1 MILLVFLLLMLSQQ
15 PQIPPPASIEGIVV
29 TMGTGQPLA
38 GAKVALDPAEAGPG
52 QDEPIPCPN
61 VPVPDMPEPC
71 GPKTATTGA
80 DGRFVLTS
88 VSPGTYRLYATR
100 NGGYV
105 PAEFGQR
112 TATGEGIGFPLAPGQ
127 KMTGVVL
134 QLSPTGSITGRV
146 YDRDGEPLGR
156 AQVQALRSVY
166 RDGRRVMT
174 IVQSVETNDRGEY
187 RLFWLAPGQYYVSA
201 RPDIPTRGPNL
212 ALPGSGPSTAVR
224 VTDPARFGTYEQGS
238 VPVVRKRA
246 LKTGEV
252 IEETSVPVYFPG
264 IVDMQMA
271 SPLAVGAG
279 TVTGGVDIS
288 IATGIVQ
295 THHIRGRV
303 IDGST
308 GQPLAR
314 ASVRAIPRTLEPLR
328 SVPAAQSDTNGF
340 FDLAGAVPGS
350 YFLIAETRNSGVI
363 PIEVGNRDLN
373 NIAVV
378 TTQGFRLSG
387 RFIVEGR
394 PANDSRLTG
403 LRIARLVRDPDLPG
417 LPSEGSSAAAVQ
429 DGSFTVTDV
438 SPGDFRVQVGGLGSS
453 GYVKSMRMGNDD
465 VLDGGL
471 HIRTAPEN
479 PLEIVLGLDAGT
491 IQGTVVNARQQALP
505 NRRVTLVPDVRLRH
519 RADLYRSVQTDNA
532 GQFRLQGIPPGN
544 YKLFA
549 WEDIETG
556 AWLDPAF
563 IRDYEDRGTTVSVRP
578 AGSENVQLTVI
589 P

>member
-1 MILLVFLLLMLSQQ
+1 MILFLFLLLIVSQQ
-15 PQIPPPASIEGIVV
+15 PQAPQPASIEGIVV

-52 QDEPIPCPN
+52 QDGPIPCPN

-71 GPKTATTGA
+71 GPKIATSGT
-80 DGRFVLTS
+80 DGRFVLS
-88 VSPGTYRLYATR
+88 GINPGTYRLYATR

-112 TATGEGIGFPLAPGQ
+112 TATGEGISVPLAPGQ

-134 QLSPTGSITGRV
+134 QMSPTGTITGRI

-166 RDGRRVMT
+166 RDGRRTMT
-174 IVQSVETNDRGEY
+174 IIQSVETNDRGEY

-201 RPDIPTRGPNL
+201 KPDIPTRGPG
-212 ALPGSGPSTAVR
+212 LPGLPATNAVR
-224 VTDPARFGTYEQGS
+224 ITDPARFGTYEQDS

-246 LKTGEV
+246 LKTEEI
-252 IEETSVPVYFPG
+252 IEETSIPVYFPG

-288 IATGIVQ
+288 IAPGIVQ

-303 IDGST
+303 IDGSN

-314 ASVRAIPRTLEPLR
+314 ASVTAIPRTLEPLR
-328 SVPAAQSDTNGF
+328 SVPAAQSDANGF
-340 FDLAGAVPGS
+340 FDLAGAIPGS
-350 YFLIAETRNSGVI
+350 YFLIAQTRNSGVVE
-363 PIEVGNRDLN
+363 IEVGNRDLDG
-373 NIAVV
+373 IAVV
-378 TTQGFRLSG
+378 TTQGFKLTG
-387 RFIVEGR
+387 RFMMEGR
-394 PANDSRLTG
+394 AADGREPRLAG

-417 LPSEGSSAAAVQ
+417 VPSAEFTSTSPAE
-429 DGSFTVTDV
+429 DGSFRMDV
-438 SPGDFRVQVGGLGSS
+438 APGDFQVQVRGLGN

-479 PLEIVLGLDAGT
+479 PLEIVIGLDAGT
-491 IQGTVVNARQQALP
+491 IQGTAVNAQQQALP
-505 NRRVTLVPDVRLRH
+505 NRRVTLIPDVRLRH
-519 RADLYRSVQTDNA
+519 RADLYQSVQTDNS

-549 WEDIETG
+549 WEGIETG

>member
-1 MILLVFLLLMLSQQ
+1 MFLLVSLLLTFSQQ
-15 PQIPPPASIEGIVV
+15 PQVPQPASIEGIVV

-38 GAKVALDPAEAGPG
+38 GAKVAVDPAEDGPG
-52 QDEPIPCPN
+52 QDGPIPCAN
-61 VPVPDMPEPC
+61 VTVPDMPESC
-71 GPKTATTGA
+71 GPKTTTTGA
-80 DGRFVLTS
+80 DGRFVLSGVT
-88 VSPGTYRLYATR
+88 PGTYRLYATR

-112 TATGEGIGFPLAPGQ
+112 TATGEGISFQLAPGQ
-127 KMTGVVL
+127 MMTGVVL
-134 QLSPTGSITGRV
+134 QMSPTGTITGRV
-146 YDRDGEPLGR
+146 YDRDGEPLGK

-166 RDGRRVMT
+166 RDGRRTMT
-174 IVQSVETNDRGEY
+174 IIQSVETNDRGEY

-201 RPDIPTRGPNL
+201 KPDIPTRGPNL
-212 ALPGSGPSTAVR
+212 VLPGSGPATAVR

-252 IEETSVPVYFPG
+252 IEETSIPVYFPG
-264 IVDMQMA
+264 VVDMQMA
-271 SPLAVGAG
+271 SALMVGAG

-288 IATGIVQ
+288 IAPGIVQ

-350 YFLIAETRNSGVI
+350 YFLIAEMRNSGVVE
-363 PIEVGNRDLN
+363 IEVGNRDLN
-373 NIAVV
+373 NLAVV
-378 TTQGFRLSG
+378 TPQGFRLSG
-387 RFIVEGR
+387 RLIVEGR
-394 PANDSRLTG
+394 PASYSRLTG
-403 LRIARLVRDPDLPG
+403 LRIARLIRDPDLPV
-417 LPSEGSSAAAVQ
+417 LPSTGSSSGAAE
-429 DGSFTVTDV
+429 DGSFTMTDV
-438 SPGDFRVQVGGLGSS
+438 APGDFRVQVGGLGST

-479 PLEIVLGLDAGT
+479 PLEIVIGLDAGA
-491 IQGTVVNARQQALP
+491 IQGTVVNTRQQALP
-505 NRRVTLVPDVRLRH
+505 NRRVTLIPDVRLRH
-519 RADLYRSVQTDNA
+519 RADLYQSVQTDSA
-532 GQFRLQGIPPGN
+532 GRFRLQGIPPGN

-549 WEDIETG
+549 WEGIETG
-556 AWLDPAF
+556 AWLDAAF

-578 AGSENVQLTVI
+578 AGSENMQLTVI